1 MTDARPPAVECA
13 KRGESR
19 RIGEGWGRLLLA
31 ENKIKQ
37 G

>member
-1 MTDARPPAVECA
+1 MTDARPPAAVECDA
-13 KRGESR
+13 RVENGA
-19 RIGEGWGRLLLA
+19 EGWV

>member
-1 MTDARPPAVECA
+1 MTDARPPAAVECA
-13 KRGESR
+13 ERDARVEDGGGGS
-19 RIGEGWGRLLLA
+19 WV

>member
-1 MTDARPPAVECA
+1 MTDARPPAAAECA
-13 KRGESR
+13 ERDARVENGGGR
-19 RIGEGWGRLLLA
+19 RDWV